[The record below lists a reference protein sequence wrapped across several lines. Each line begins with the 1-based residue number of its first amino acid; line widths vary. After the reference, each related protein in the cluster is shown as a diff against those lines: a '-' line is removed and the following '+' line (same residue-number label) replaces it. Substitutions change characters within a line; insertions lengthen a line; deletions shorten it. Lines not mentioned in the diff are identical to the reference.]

1 MNYEE
6 VTAGYTRAIESF
18 LGEHHD
24 ALYMGIG
31 GGILLTFFVAMII
44 RDKIRK

>member
-31 GGILLTFFVAMII
+31 GGILVVFFAALII
-44 RDKIRK
+44 WDKTRK